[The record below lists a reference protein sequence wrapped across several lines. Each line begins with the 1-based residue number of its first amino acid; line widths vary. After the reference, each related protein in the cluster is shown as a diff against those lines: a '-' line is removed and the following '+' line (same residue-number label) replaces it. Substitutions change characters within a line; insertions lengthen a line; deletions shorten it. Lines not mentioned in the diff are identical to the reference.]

1 MNRTQ
6 IILCLFFGFVLS
18 FVFGQ
23 DVPNELMVKDLKRG
37 DFVKSQTK
45 YSRDF
50 VGAFV
55 SRSLKDDLPA
65 NKDAPEGELWYYV
78 TLLLDHDALA
88 NQKTFERL
96 KKTGAFKYRNFVMQ
110 GKDLIMRYKPSNIF
124 DAYAKAELK
133 KPDSAVDEW
142 FKWWEIK
149 VNDDI
154 KKNGKST
161 L

>member
-6 IILCLFFGFVLS
+6 IILCLFFCFVRS

-23 DVPNELMVKDLKRG
+23 EVPNELMVKDLKRG
-37 DFVKSQTK
+37 DFVKSQTFK
-45 YSRDF
+45 PRDF

-55 SRSLKDDLPA
+55 SRSLNDNHPA
-65 NKDAPEGELWYYV
+65 SKDAPEGELWYYLTV
-78 TLLLDHDALA
+78 LLDHDAQA
-88 NQKTFERL
+88 NRKTFEVN
-96 KKTGAFKYRNFVMQ
+96 KKTGAFKYRKYVMQ
-110 GKDLIMRYKPSNIF
+110 GKDLIIRYKPSNVF

-149 VNDDI
+149 VNQDI
-154 KKNGKST
+154 KKNGEN
-161 L
+161 